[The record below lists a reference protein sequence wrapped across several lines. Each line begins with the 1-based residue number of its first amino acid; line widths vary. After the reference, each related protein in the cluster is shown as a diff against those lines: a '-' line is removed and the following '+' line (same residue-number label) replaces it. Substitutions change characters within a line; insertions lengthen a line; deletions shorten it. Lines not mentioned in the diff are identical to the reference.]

1 MLADTAFTTPEQF
14 EKPLQSS
21 VLAVANN
28 YHFMFF
34 FCFKAWHVV
43 ILSFSYGGIDV
54 WKLNLNKHLQQEMA
68 NFMKQKS
75 TNLLFSQG
83 PQIPMIC
90 RNGMQRPINKNLH

>member
-54 WKLNLNKHLQQEMA
+54 WKLNLNKHLQQEMGEFYETEIYQLVVFTRSSDP
-68 NFMKQKS
+68 NDLS
-75 TNLLFSQG
+75 
-83 PQIPMIC
+83 
-90 RNGMQRPINKNLH
+90 QRPINKNLH

>member
-54 WKLNLNKHLQQEMA
+54 WKLNLNKHLQQEMGEFYETEIYQLVVFTRSSCP
-68 NFMKQKS
+68 NDLS
-75 TNLLFSQG
+75 
-83 PQIPMIC
+83 
-90 RNGMQRPINKNLH
+90 QRPINKNLH